1 MKKKSFLKTLSK
13 NKVNYAFIAPYFIL
27 FITFT
32 VLPVLA
38 SVALSFTY
46 YDVLSPARFAGF
58 SNYFTLVF
66 EDDVFITALTNTL
79 VMAVLTGPLGY
90 ILSFVLAWM
99 INDLGKTLRV
109 IFVFFIYTPSI
120 SGNMYMVWKLIFS
133 DDANGILNSLLM
145 YFGWIDSSI
154 YWLTD
159 TKYMMTIVVIVQLW
173 MSMGVGF
180 LSFVAGLQGVD
191 DSLLEAGSIDGIRNR
206 WQELWYVILPSMR
219 PQLLF
224 GAVTSISSAFSIGD
238 VTANLCGMPSTDYAV
253 HTILNHLNDYGGTRM
268 ELGYASAIATVL
280 FFMMVI
286 SKNLFT
292 KMLNRIGR

>member
-1 MKKKSFLKTLSK
+1 MKFSKITKSFNK
-13 NKVNYAFIAPYFIL
+13 NKANYAFIAPYFIL
-27 FITFT
+27 FFVFT
-32 VLPVLA
+32 VLPVVM
-38 SVALSFTY
+38 SVCLSFTY
-46 YDVLSPARFAGF
+46 YDVLSPARFAGI
-58 SNYFTLVF
+58 SNYISLIFK
-66 EDDVFITALTNTL
+66 DDVFITALINTI

-90 ILSFVLAWM
+90 ILSFLLAWL

-109 IFVFFIYTPSI
+109 ILVLFIYTPSI

-133 DDANGILNSLLM
+133 DDANGILNSVLLYM
-145 YFGWIDSSI
+145 GWSDSSI

-159 TKYMMTIVVIVQLW
+159 TKYMMFVVVLVQLW

-206 WQELWYVILPSMR
+206 WQELWYIILPSMK

-224 GAVTSISSAFSIGD
+224 GAVTSIASAFSIGD
-238 VTANLCGMPSTDYAV
+238 VTSNLCGMPSTDYAV
-253 HTILNHLNDYGGTRM
+253 HTILNHMIDYGGTRM

-280 FFMMVI
+280 FAMMI
-286 SKNLFT
+286 FCN
-292 KMLNRIGR
+292 KMFQKLLKQIGR

>member
-58 SNYFTLVF
+58 SNYFTLIF

>member
-1 MKKKSFLKTLSK
+1 MKPNSFWKTF
-13 NKVNYAFIAPYFIL
+13 NKHKINYAFIAPYFIL
-27 FITFT
+27 FTLFT
-32 VLPVLA
+32 VLPVLI

-46 YDVLSPARFAGF
+46 YDVLSPARFAGLA
-58 SNYFTLVF
+58 NYYNLIFD
-66 EDDVFITALTNTL
+66 DDVFITALTNTL

-109 IFVFFIYTPSI
+109 IFVFLIYTPSI

-133 DDANGILNSLLM
+133 DDANGILNSILM
-145 YFGWIDSSI
+145 YFGWTDSSI

-180 LSFVAGLQGVD
+180 LSFVAGLQGID
-191 DSLLEAGSIDGIRNR
+191 ESLLEAGSIDGIRNR
-206 WQELWYVILPSMR
+206 WQELWYIILPSMK

-224 GAVTSISSAFSIGD
+224 GAVTSISAAFSIGE
-238 VTANLCGMPSTDYAV
+238 VTVNLCGMPSTDYAV

-286 SKNLFT
+286 SKWLFS
-292 KMLNRIGR
+292 KLLNRIGR

>member
-1 MKKKSFLKTLSK
+1 MKKRSLLKTLQK

-66 EDDVFITALTNTL
+66 EDDVFVTALTNTL

>member
-1 MKKKSFLKTLSK
+1 MKKRSLLKTLQK

>member
-1 MKKKSFLKTLSK
+1 MLNSENRLRKRKEFAYLYNNGSARHTNHLTVVYLPTKNRKLK
-13 NKVNYAFIAPYFIL
+13 I
-27 FITFT
+27 
-32 VLPVLA
+32 
-38 SVALSFTY
+38 
-46 YDVLSPARFAGF
+46 GF
-58 SNYFTLVF
+58 SITKKIGKAHTRNLIKRRLRAIVREFVPQLPNNY
-66 EDDVFITALTNTL
+66 N
-79 VMAVLTGPLGY
+79 M
-90 ILSFVLAWM
+90 
-99 INDLGKTLRV
+99 V
-109 IFVFFIYTPSI
+109 II
-120 SGNMYMVWKLIFS
+120 MVI
-133 DDANGILNSLLM
+133 
-145 YFGWIDSSI
+145 
-154 YWLTD
+154 
-159 TKYMMTIVVIVQLW
+159 QLW